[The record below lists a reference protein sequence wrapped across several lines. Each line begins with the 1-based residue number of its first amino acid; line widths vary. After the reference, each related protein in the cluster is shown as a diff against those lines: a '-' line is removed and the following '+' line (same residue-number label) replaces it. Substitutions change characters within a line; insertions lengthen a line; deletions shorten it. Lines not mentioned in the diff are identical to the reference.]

1 MRVQANTV
9 ITGND
14 QIFSPGY
21 IIIDRDTGRITDIGE
36 GVLKESE
43 DDDIVNVDV
52 VLPGFVDI
60 HNHGFGGSEDVLDYW
75 TKPEYTLSRLPK
87 MGVTA
92 CLATVTLPASESLL
106 RRSLEAC
113 RVLSKTIE
121 TCPTKFGAGIYGI
134 HAEGP
139 IIATYGGLP
148 NSDAISKWTIT
159 NFRKLLDNIG
169 KYLRIMTISPSL
181 ETGSYV
187 HKKSQDE
194 EKEEKRFCLTCSPI
208 LECTSSS
215 TSSLNV
221 CICAES
227 FKPFERL
234 NVLLKRGIV
243 PGLGHDKKASLKDIL
258 ACLEC
263 QKYLP
268 EDEFVS
274 RKDDLSVRQPL
285 RGPLHVTHAFNVM
298 SFHHRDIGLANLAMI
313 REVRLVCAKHIR
325 VNTYKP

>member
-1 MRVQANTV
+1 MELRCLLSF
-9 ITGND
+9 D
-14 QIFSPGY
+14 S
-21 IIIDRDTGRITDIGE
+21 IIEIIQYFLTITDTSVAAETQDPNGAFFPNVKLSSSDFSTNYN
-36 GVLKESE
+36 GSNRKGNTPQYTNSE
-43 DDDIVNVDV
+43 
-52 VLPGFVDI
+52 LPGTNTNGI
-60 HNHGFGGSEDVLDYW
+60 YWFGDTSDFSL
-75 TKPEYTLSRLPK
+75 TALQALRLPK

-92 CLATVTLPASESLL
+92 CLATVTLPGSESLL

-194 EKEEKRFCLTCSPI
+194 EKEDSKE
-208 LECTSSS
+208 
-215 TSSLNV
+215 
-221 CICAES
+221 
-227 FKPFERL
+227 
-234 NVLLKRGIV
+234 
-243 PGLGHDKKASLKDIL
+243 
-258 ACLEC
+258 
-263 QKYLP
+263 
-268 EDEFVS
+268 
-274 RKDDLSVRQPL
+274 
-285 RGPLHVTHAFNVM
+285 
-298 SFHHRDIGLANLAMI
+298 
-313 REVRLVCAKHIR
+313 
-325 VNTYKP
+325 

>member
-1 MRVQANTV
+1 SISISTVQYLIDFGFISSSASSTKLSIMHVRVQANTV

-113 RVLSKTIE
+113 RVISKTIE

-139 IIATYGGLP
+139 IIATY
-148 NSDAISKWTIT
+148 
-159 NFRKLLDNIG
+159 
-169 KYLRIMTISPSL
+169 
-181 ETGSYV
+181 
-187 HKKSQDE
+187 
-194 EKEEKRFCLTCSPI
+194 
-208 LECTSSS
+208 
-215 TSSLNV
+215 
-221 CICAES
+221 
-227 FKPFERL
+227 
-234 NVLLKRGIV
+234 
-243 PGLGHDKKASLKDIL
+243 
-258 ACLEC
+258 
-263 QKYLP
+263 
-268 EDEFVS
+268 
-274 RKDDLSVRQPL
+274 
-285 RGPLHVTHAFNVM
+285 
-298 SFHHRDIGLANLAMI
+298 
-313 REVRLVCAKHIR
+313 
-325 VNTYKP
+325 

>member
-75 TKPEYTLSRLPK
+75 TNPEYTLSRLPK

-113 RVLSKTIE
+113 RVISKTIE

-194 EKEEKRFCLTCSPI
+194 EKEEKHFCLTCSPI

-285 RGPLHVTHAFNVM
+285 RGPFHITHCFNVM
-298 SFHHRDIGLANLAMI
+298 SFHHRDVGLANLAMI
-313 REVRLVCAKHIR
+313 REVRLVCEK
-325 VNTYKP
+325 